1 MIKSGKGRG
10 DIDEHNN
17 LKVLLPVGK
26 LADDTMEGV
35 FVKVIALHR
44 NKKEGIGILENFPCG
59 LTPLTWGCFVHFK
72 ETNPKECARIT
83 GKVDYVPAADTNWR
97 LI

>member
-44 NKKEGIGILENFPCG
+44 NKKEGIGILENFPCWPNTADMG
-59 LTPLTWGCFVHFK
+59 MLRALQGNKSKRVRAD
-72 ETNPKECARIT
+72 N
-83 GKVDYVPAADTNWR
+83 GKG
-97 LI
+97 